1 MNIPAQSTPAGR
13 IKMSHLG
20 KSGLRSKRASTARIA
35 ALLSDTPFAYT
46 DDVLIQLMPC
56 YD

>member
-13 IKMSHLG
+13 IKMSHLS

>member
-1 MNIPAQSTPAGR
+1 
-13 IKMSHLG
+13 MSHLS

-35 ALLSDTPFAYT
+35 ALLSDTPFVYT